1 MTQEL
6 TLQEERTAVSEL
18 GRQMLEHGLTKGTGG
33 NISARRGDRVA
44 ISPSGM
50 AYDDIEPEDVSVVDL
65 HGERVDGDRK
75 PSSEVRM
82 HTDVLRERDDVGGV
96 VHTHSPYA
104 STFASLGQPVEAS
117 HYIIAF
123 IGDKIPVAAYETYG
137 TQALA
142 ESALGALGEEYN
154 ACLLEKHGVLAVG
167 DDIEAA
173 FEVALMAE
181 YCARIHYQALNIGDP
196 DLLADNE
203 IDNLIDRFA
212 DYGQN

>member
-1 MTQEL
+1 MLCYGFGRLYVLRAESAPAEEIRQMTQGL

-18 GRQMLEHGLTKGTGG
+18 GRQMLEQGLTKGTGG

-50 AYDDIEPEDVSVVDL
+50 AYGDIEPEDVSVVDL

-104 STFASLGQPVEAS
+104 STFASLGQPVEAPTIS
-117 HYIIAF
+117 SRS
-123 IGDKIPVAAYETYG
+123 
-137 TQALA
+137 
-142 ESALGALGEEYN
+142 SATGFRSQRTRRTARRRWPSPHSRRSARSTTP
-154 ACLLEKHGVLAVG
+154 ACSKSTAS
-167 DDIEAA
+167 
-173 FEVALMAE
+173 
-181 YCARIHYQALNIGDP
+181 
-196 DLLADNE
+196 
-203 IDNLIDRFA
+203 
-212 DYGQN
+212 